1 MFLNRFK
8 CCYWRGQTS
17 AFLATIGC
25 SLALIACGGGSGS
38 ESPGSATSPAPVVV
52 SPPPVVA
59 APHKLSLLAGEIDGP
74 GNLNGVGTEAR
85 FAISSI
91 VADVGGN
98 FYITESEKPGMR
110 KITPDGVV
118 TSLSENPGS
127 MRGIDKAGNIY
138 GIFGHAVLTR
148 SSSGTVTLLAGNRES
163 GGYVNSS
170 NPLDAR
176 FLYPRDLAV
185 DSVGNVYVA
194 DAGNDVVR
202 RITPL
207 GVVSTV
213 ISLVRPTYLAF
224 DKADNLYIGSEHTL
238 EKLVKVTPT
247 GGVSTIEL
255 VDIRELTT
263 DASGN
268 VIVSSAG
275 KRYRVHASGAFSLA
289 SDIPLVVGESLV
301 RSPSGSL
308 FSTDGI
314 AIFRYSQAGERITVA
329 GMARTR
335 SPGWHNPTID
345 RDGTLYVWSNDNIY
359 LDPVRPT
366 DVLLYNR
373 LYRVSPAGTVTLY
386 GEPSFITSSYQTDRA
401 MAANGRGVYISE
413 SKSSA
418 ECALLGLGGRHS
430 PACSQLYGLI
440 YRVGPVGMPTLVAGS
455 VGSTLE
461 PLSVDGVGSQARFP
475 RIAAMQFDPAGNLIM
490 LGTDKVLRKVSLAG
504 AVSTLAT
511 LPTLGSSGVCS
522 VCMAI
527 DASGNIFLGLPRE
540 VVKVATDGSIVTVAG
555 SNTEGGFADGP
566 AAAARFSSISGLA
579 IDSKGNILLADAPN
593 HRIRKIST
601 TGFVSTLA
609 GTTGSYGIRLGDA
622 PGSLTDPSGP
632 VIDAQD
638 VLYFRSGKAILKLPT
653 TP

>member
-1 MFLNRFK
+1 MFFDRFK
-8 CCYWRGQTS
+8 CFYWRGQTS
-17 AFLATIGC
+17 AILATIGC
-25 SLALIACGGGSGS
+25 SLALVACGGGSGS

-52 SPPPVVA
+52 SPPPVGA

-85 FAISSI
+85 FSISSI
-91 VADVGGN
+91 VADVEGN
-98 FYITESEKPGMR
+98 FYTTESKNPGMR
-110 KITPDGVV
+110 KITPNGVV

-127 MRGIDKAGNIY
+127 MQAIDKAGNIY
-138 GIFGHAVLTR
+138 GITGKAVLKR
-148 SSSGTVTLLAGNRES
+148 SPSGTVTLLAGNRES

-194 DAGNDVVR
+194 DAGTDVVR

-213 ISLVRPTYLAF
+213 ISSVRPTYLAF
-224 DKADNLYIGSEHTL
+224 DKADNLYIGSEHTR
-238 EKLVKVTPT
+238 EKLLKVTPT
-247 GGVSTIEL
+247 GGVSDIEL

-268 VIVSSAG
+268 VLVSSAG
-275 KRYRVHASGAFSLA
+275 KRYRVHASGGFSLA
-289 SDIPLVVGESLV
+289 SDIPLVVGEFLV

-345 RDGTLYVWSNDNIY
+345 RDGTLYVWSKDNIY

-386 GEPSFITSSYQTDRA
+386 GEPSFITSSEHTERA

-413 SKSSA
+413 SKVSA

-430 PACSQLYGLI
+430 PACNQLYGLI
-440 YRVGPVGMPTLVAGS
+440 YRVGPVGTPTLVAGS

-490 LGTDKVLRKVSLAG
+490 LGGDRVLRKVSLAG

-511 LPTLGSSGVCS
+511 LPTLGSWVCS

-527 DASGNIFLGLPRE
+527 DASGNIFLGLSRE

-566 AAAARFSSISGLA
+566 AATARFGDISGLA